1 MEQGNTTSEVINMG
15 KKHHQR
21 QNKAE
26 NQTFDIR
33 ENMDHGVHTPTK
45 ENQILY
51 YKAKKE
57 KE

>member
-1 MEQGNTTSEVINMG
+1 MG

-21 QNKAE
+21 ENRAE
-26 NQTFDIR
+26 NQTFDVR
-33 ENMDHGVHTPTK
+33 ENMDHDVHTPSK
-45 ENQILY
+45 ENKILY